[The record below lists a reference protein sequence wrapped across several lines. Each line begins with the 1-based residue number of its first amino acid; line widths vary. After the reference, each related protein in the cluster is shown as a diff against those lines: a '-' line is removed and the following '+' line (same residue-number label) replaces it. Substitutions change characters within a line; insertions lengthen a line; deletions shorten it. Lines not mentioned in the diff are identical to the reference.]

1 MQERYNI
8 NISCCKKWNGLPM
21 TSWQFNS
28 PLYYRITNLHFNL
41 ISIPWSNQ
49 TEYRPEYNGILV
61 HNINW
66 QFKRQD
72 NMVNSLNWQFKQQEN
87 VTFTYLPSNRAP
99 AFQGPHN
106 TVVAREVRGRQQSCL
121 VVIRSLY
128 SAILAFLL
136 ISGDIP
142 LGHCST
148 AVIQRFLYHSLVDN
162 SSREVVLIVSL
173 TRKFLSK

>member
-28 PLYYRITNLHFNL
+28 PQYYRITNLHFNL
-41 ISIPWSNQ
+41 INIWWSNQ

-142 LGHCST
+142 LGHCSE
-148 AVIQRFLYHSLVDN
+148 R
-162 SSREVVLIVSL
+162 VL
-173 TRKFLSK
+173 